1 MIITDPRFAPRRD
14 DLPFLRRRVR
24 SESKVAGAA
33 APAISFARPERAI
46 SFARPQRAHS
56 SPPPPSPPSPPSP
69 PPPAPA
75 ATPAPPAASS
85 SLDLDAPAPAAVP
98 APPAASASLDLD
110 APAPAAT
117 PAPPVTAPAVP
128 PRRLPADPRVHAA
141 ERAIL
146 TVSQPTI
153 TLTRL
158 QSAIGTLTIEAACSA
173 EVGDLRLGA
182 AYQLRSGPSSVM
194 QRTQGNRFAPP
205 GSRRPILVGT
215 REPFE
220 RVSIDLRQSAD
231 LERLIIYGFSEGR
244 TTLRWGGTLI
254 ITTFGGAKVEL
265 PLETLAGGDVAV
277 LVSLYNI
284 AGEFVLRAEMQT
296 LYGGVR
302 EAARAYGYHRI
313 TWLDDRTPVD

>member
-56 SPPPPSPPSPPSP
+56 SPSPPSP

-85 SLDLDAPAPAAVP
+85 
-98 APPAASASLDLD
+98 SLDLD